1 MALKRGK
8 QTYLFQH
15 PAAIRSFAAI
25 GSKREGEGPLGE
37 FFDTIDPD
45 STFGQKSWE
54 RAESR
59 LHHDTVE
66 LAVKKAG
73 LSYADLDCLLAGD
86 LLNQCIGA
94 TFGVRELG
102 IPYLGIYGAC
112 SNMAEG
118 LLLSAFLAESGL
130 RYLGVSTASHFCTAE
145 RQYRFP
151 LEYGGQRTPTSQW
164 TVTGGGAVV
173 VAGAAAQTPDQ
184 AGPWIQAAA
193 IGTIEDK
200 GIKDA
205 ANMGA
210 AMAPAAAATI
220 LGFLSDTATTPEDY
234 DLILTGDLG
243 QVGSDLLYELATREG
258 VDLRSRHT
266 DCGLLIY
273 DRDRQDV
280 HAGGSGCGCCASVL
294 CSYILPSLRE
304 GRVKRVLFAA
314 TGALLSPTSTQQ
326 GESIPSIAHAVYLTS
341 QKEDLPWN

>member
-1 MALKRGK
+1 MAIKRGK

-15 PAAIRSFAAI
+15 PAAVQSFAAI

-37 FFDTIDPD
+37 YFDTINPD

-118 LLLSAFLAESGL
+118 LLLASFLAESGL
-130 RYLGVSTASHFCTAE
+130 GHLGVSTASHFCTAE

-151 LEYGGQRTPTSQW
+151 LEYGGQRPPTSQW

-173 VAGAAAQTPDQ
+173 VTGPAAQQPGQ

-200 GIKDA
+200 GIQDA

-220 LGFLSDTATTPEDY
+220 LGFLSDTGTTPEDY
-234 DLILTGDLG
+234 GLILTGDLG
-243 QVGSDLLYELATREG
+243 QVGSDLLYELAIREG
-258 VDLRSRHT
+258 VDLRPRHT

-280 HAGGSGCGCCASVL
+280 HAGGSGCGCCATVL
-294 CSYILPSLRE
+294 CSYILPALRA

-326 GESIPSIAHAVYLTS
+326 GESIPGIAHLICLTA

>member
-15 PAAIRSFAAI
+15 PAAIQSFAAI

-200 GIKDA
+200 GIRDA
-205 ANMGA
+205 ANIGA
-210 AMAPAAAATI
+210 AMAPAAAATN
-220 LGFLSDTATTPEDY
+220 LGFLSDTGTTPEDY

-326 GESIPSIAHAVYLTS
+326 GESIPSIAHAVCLTS
-341 QKEDLPWN
+341 RKEDLPWN

>member
-1 MALKRGK
+1 MAIKRGK

-15 PAAIRSFAAI
+15 PAAVQSFAAI

-37 FFDTIDPD
+37 YFDTINPD

-118 LLLSAFLAESGL
+118 LLLASFLAESGL
-130 RYLGVSTASHFCTAE
+130 GHLGVSTASHFCTAE

-151 LEYGGQRTPTSQW
+151 LEYGGQRPPTSQW

-173 VAGAAAQTPDQ
+173 VTGPAAQQPGQT
-184 AGPWIQAAA
+184 GPWIQAAA

-200 GIKDA
+200 GIQDA

-220 LGFLSDTATTPEDY
+220 LGFLSDTGTTPEDY

-243 QVGSDLLYELATREG
+243 QVGSDLLYELALREG
-258 VDLRSRHT
+258 VDLRPRHT

-280 HAGGSGCGCCASVL
+280 HAGGSGCGCCATVL
-294 CSYILPSLRE
+294 CSYILPALRA

-326 GESIPSIAHAVYLTS
+326 GESIPGIAHLICLTA

>member
-15 PAAIRSFAAI
+15 PAVIRSFAAI

-37 FFDTIDPD
+37 FFDTINPD

-151 LEYGGQRTPTSQW
+151 LEDGGQRTPTSQW

-184 AGPWIQAAA
+184 TGPWIQAAA

-220 LGFLSDTATTPEDY
+220 LGFLSDTGTTPEDY

-326 GESIPSIAHAVYLTS
+326 GESIPSIAHAVCLTS
-341 QKEDLPWN
+341 RKEDLPWN

>member
-326 GESIPSIAHAVYLTS
+326 GESIPSIAHAVCLTS

>member
-1 MALKRGK
+1 MAIKRGK

-15 PAAIRSFAAI
+15 PAAVQSFAAI

-37 FFDTIDPD
+37 YFDTINPD

-118 LLLSAFLAESGL
+118 LLLASFLAESGL
-130 RYLGVSTASHFCTAE
+130 GHLGVSTASHFCTAE

-151 LEYGGQRTPTSQW
+151 LEYGGQRPPTSQW

-173 VAGAAAQTPDQ
+173 VTGPAAQQPGQ

-200 GIKDA
+200 GIQDA

-220 LGFLSDTATTPEDY
+220 LGFLSDTGTTPEDY

-243 QVGSDLLYELATREG
+243 QVGSDLLYELAIREG
-258 VDLRSRHT
+258 VDLRPRHT

-280 HAGGSGCGCCASVL
+280 HAGGSGCGCCATVL
-294 CSYILPSLRE
+294 CSYILPAIRA

-326 GESIPSIAHAVYLTS
+326 GESIPGIAHLICLTA

>member
-1 MALKRGK
+1 MKAIIGK
-8 QTYLFQH
+8 KVGMSQIFDENGHVIPVTVIEAGPCTVVQKKTSEKEGYNAVQLGFEDVAEKKLTKGEMGH
-15 PAAIRSFAAI
+15 LNKAGVSPKKHLREFDLDNAAELNIGDIVKADTFAAGDFVDI
-25 GSKREGEGPLGE
+25 TGISKGHGYQGVIKR
-37 FFDTIDPD
+37 
-45 STFGQKSWE
+45 W
-54 RAESR
+54 
-59 LHHDTVE
+59 
-66 LAVKKAG
+66 
-73 LSYADLDCLLAGD
+73 
-86 LLNQCIGA
+86 GA
-94 TFGVRELG
+94 
-102 IPYLGIYGAC
+102 
-112 SNMAEG
+112 
-118 LLLSAFLAESGL
+118 
-130 RYLGVSTASHFCTAE
+130 
-145 RQYRFP
+145 
-151 LEYGGQRTPTSQW
+151 QRTPTSQW

-220 LGFLSDTATTPEDY
+220 LGFLSDTGTTPEDY

-243 QVGSDLLYELATREG
+243 QVGSDLLYELAIREG

-326 GESIPSIAHAVYLTS
+326 GESIPSIAHAVCLTS
-341 QKEDLPWN
+341 RKEDLPWN

>member
-173 VAGAAAQTPDQ
+173 VAGAAAQTSDQ

-326 GESIPSIAHAVYLTS
+326 GESIPSIAHAVCLTS

>member
-15 PAAIRSFAAI
+15 PAAIHSFAAI

-200 GIKDA
+200 DIKDA

-220 LGFLSDTATTPEDY
+220 LGFLSDTGTTPEDY

-326 GESIPSIAHAVYLTS
+326 GESIPSIAHAVCLTS
-341 QKEDLPWN
+341 RKEDLPWN

>member
-37 FFDTIDPD
+37 FFDTINPD

-220 LGFLSDTATTPEDY
+220 LGFLSDTGTTPEDY

-243 QVGSDLLYELATREG
+243 QVGSDLLYELAIREG

-304 GRVKRVLFAA
+304 GRVNRVLFAA

-326 GESIPSIAHAVYLTS
+326 GESIPSIAHAVCLTS

>member
-1 MALKRGK
+1 MAIKRGK

-15 PAAIRSFAAI
+15 PAAVQSFAAI

-37 FFDTIDPD
+37 YFDTINPD

-118 LLLSAFLAESGL
+118 LLLASFLAESGL
-130 RYLGVSTASHFCTAE
+130 GHLGVSTASHFCTAE

-151 LEYGGQRTPTSQW
+151 LEYGGQRPPTSQW

-173 VAGAAAQTPDQ
+173 VTGPAAQQPGQ

-200 GIKDA
+200 GIQDA

-220 LGFLSDTATTPEDY
+220 LGFLSDTGTTPEDY

-243 QVGSDLLYELATREG
+243 QVGSDLLYELAIREG
-258 VDLRSRHT
+258 VDLRPRHT

-280 HAGGSGCGCCASVL
+280 HAGGSGCGCCATVL
-294 CSYILPSLRE
+294 CSYILPALRA

-326 GESIPSIAHAVYLTS
+326 GESIPGIAHLICLTA

>member
-173 VAGAAAQTPDQ
+173 VAGATAQTPDQ
-184 AGPWIQAAA
+184 ARPWIQAAA
-193 IGTIEDK
+193 LGTIEDK

-220 LGFLSDTATTPEDY
+220 LGFLSDTGTTPEDY

-314 TGALLSPTSTQQ
+314 TGALLSPTKTQQ
-326 GESIPSIAHAVYLTS
+326 GESIPSIAHAVCLTS
-341 QKEDLPWN
+341 RKEDLPWN

>member
-1 MALKRGK
+1 MAIKRGK

-15 PAAIRSFAAI
+15 PAAVQSFAAI

-37 FFDTIDPD
+37 YFDTINPD

-118 LLLSAFLAESGL
+118 LLLASFLAESGL
-130 RYLGVSTASHFCTAE
+130 GHLGVSTASHFCTAE

-151 LEYGGQRTPTSQW
+151 LEYGGQRPPTSQW

-173 VAGAAAQTPDQ
+173 VTGPAAQQPGQ

-200 GIKDA
+200 GIQDA

-220 LGFLSDTATTPEDY
+220 LGFLSDTGTTPEDY

-243 QVGSDLLYELATREG
+243 QVGSDLLYELALREG
-258 VDLRSRHT
+258 VDLRPRHT

-280 HAGGSGCGCCASVL
+280 HAGGSGCGCCATVL
-294 CSYILPSLRE
+294 CSYILPALRA

-326 GESIPSIAHAVYLTS
+326 GESIPGIAHLICLTA

>member
-15 PAAIRSFAAI
+15 PAAIQSFAAI

-94 TFGVRELG
+94 TFGVRDLG

-130 RYLGVSTASHFCTAE
+130 KYLGVSTASHFCTAE

-164 TVTGGGAVV
+164 TVTGSGAVV
-173 VAGAAAQTPDQ
+173 VAGAAAQTPEQ
-184 AGPWIQAAA
+184 PGPWIQAAA

-220 LGFLSDTATTPEDY
+220 LGFLSDTGTTPEDY

-326 GESIPSIAHAVYLTS
+326 GESIPSIAHAVCLTS
-341 QKEDLPWN
+341 RKEDLPWN

>member
-1 MALKRGK
+1 MAIKRGK

-15 PAAIRSFAAI
+15 PAAVQSFAAI

-37 FFDTIDPD
+37 YFDTINPD

-118 LLLSAFLAESGL
+118 LLLASFLAESGL
-130 RYLGVSTASHFCTAE
+130 GHLGVSTASHFCTAE

-151 LEYGGQRTPTSQW
+151 LEYGGQRPPTSQW

-173 VAGAAAQTPDQ
+173 VTGPAAQQPGQ

-200 GIKDA
+200 GIQDA

-220 LGFLSDTATTPEDY
+220 LGFLSDTGTTPEDY

-243 QVGSDLLYELATREG
+243 QVGSDLLYELALREG
-258 VDLRSRHT
+258 VDLRPRHT

-280 HAGGSGCGCCASVL
+280 HAGGSGCGCCAAVL
-294 CSYILPSLRE
+294 CSYILPALRA

-326 GESIPSIAHAVYLTS
+326 GESIPSIAHLICLTA

>member
-1 MALKRGK
+1 MAIKRGK

-15 PAAIRSFAAI
+15 PAAVQSFAAI

-37 FFDTIDPD
+37 YFDTINPD

-118 LLLSAFLAESGL
+118 LLLASFLAESGL
-130 RYLGVSTASHFCTAE
+130 GHLGVSTASHFCTAE

-151 LEYGGQRTPTSQW
+151 LEYGGQRPPTSQW

-173 VAGAAAQTPDQ
+173 VTGPAAQQPGQ

-200 GIKDA
+200 GIQDA

-220 LGFLSDTATTPEDY
+220 LGFLSDTGTTPEDY

-243 QVGSDLLYELATREG
+243 QVGSDLLYELALREG
-258 VDLRSRHT
+258 VDLRPRHT

-280 HAGGSGCGCCASVL
+280 HAGGSGCGCCATVL
-294 CSYILPSLRE
+294 CSYILPAIRA

-326 GESIPSIAHAVYLTS
+326 GDPFPASPISSA
-341 QKEDLPWN
+341 

>member
-1 MALKRGK
+1 MAIKRGK

-15 PAAIRSFAAI
+15 PAAVQSFAAI

-37 FFDTIDPD
+37 YFDTINPD

-118 LLLSAFLAESGL
+118 LLLASFLAESGL
-130 RYLGVSTASHFCTAE
+130 GHLGVSTASHFCTAE

-151 LEYGGQRTPTSQW
+151 LEYGGQRPPTSQW

-173 VAGAAAQTPDQ
+173 VTGPAAQQPGQ

-200 GIKDA
+200 GIQDA

-220 LGFLSDTATTPEDY
+220 LGFLSDTGTTPEDY

-243 QVGSDLLYELATREG
+243 QVGSDLLYELALREG
-258 VDLRSRHT
+258 VDLRPRHT

-280 HAGGSGCGCCASVL
+280 HAGGSGCGCCATVL
-294 CSYILPSLRE
+294 CSYILPALRA

-326 GESIPSIAHAVYLTS
+326 GESIPGIAHLIYLTA

>member
-1 MALKRGK
+1 MAIKRGK

-15 PAAIRSFAAI
+15 PAAVQSFAAI

-37 FFDTIDPD
+37 YFDTIDPD

-102 IPYLGIYGAC
+102 VPYLGIYGAC

-130 RYLGVSTASHFCTAE
+130 RYMGVSTASHFCTAE

-164 TVTGGGAVV
+164 TVTGSGAVV
-173 VAGAAAQTPDQ
+173 VAGAAAQQPDQ
-184 AGPWIQAAA
+184 KGPWIQAAA

-220 LGFLSDTATTPEDY
+220 LGFLSDTGTSPEDY

-243 QVGSDLLYELATREG
+243 QVGSDLLYELAVREG
-258 VDLRSRHT
+258 IDLRPKHT
-266 DCGLLIY
+266 DCGLPIY

-294 CSYILPSLRE
+294 CSYILPAIQA

-326 GESIPSIAHAVYLTS
+326 GESIPSIAHLVCLTAE
-341 QKEDLPWN
+341 KEDLPWN

>member
-1 MALKRGK
+1 MALKHGK

-220 LGFLSDTATTPEDY
+220 LGFLSDTGTTPEDY

-243 QVGSDLLYELATREG
+243 QVGSDLLYELAIREG

-304 GRVKRVLFAA
+304 GRVNRVLFAA

-326 GESIPSIAHAVYLTS
+326 GESIPSIAHAVCLTS

>member
-102 IPYLGIYGAC
+102 IPYLGIYGTC
-112 SNMAEG
+112 SKMAEG

-210 AMAPAAAATI
+210 AMAPAAATTI
-220 LGFLSDTATTPEDY
+220 LGFLSDTGTTPEDY

-280 HAGGSGCGCCASVL
+280 HAGGSGCGCCAAVL
-294 CSYILPSLRE
+294 CSYSLPSLRE

-326 GESIPSIAHAVYLTS
+326 GESIPSIAHAVCLTS

>member
-130 RYLGVSTASHFCTAE
+130 RYLGGIHGVPFLYGRTAVPVPAGIRRTAHPH
-145 RQYRFP
+145 QP
-151 LEYGGQRTPTSQW
+151 
-164 TVTGGGAVV
+164 
-173 VAGAAAQTPDQ
+173 
-184 AGPWIQAAA
+184 
-193 IGTIEDK
+193 
-200 GIKDA
+200 
-205 ANMGA
+205 
-210 AMAPAAAATI
+210 
-220 LGFLSDTATTPEDY
+220 
-234 DLILTGDLG
+234 
-243 QVGSDLLYELATREG
+243 
-258 VDLRSRHT
+258 VDRHRRRG
-266 DCGLLIY
+266 C
-273 DRDRQDV
+273 
-280 HAGGSGCGCCASVL
+280 GGSRGCGPDAR
-294 CSYILPSLRE
+294 P
-304 GRVKRVLFAA
+304 GR
-314 TGALLSPTSTQQ
+314 
-326 GESIPSIAHAVYLTS
+326 AVDS
-341 QKEDLPWN
+341 GGSHRHH

>member
-1 MALKRGK
+1 MAIKRGK

-15 PAAIRSFAAI
+15 PAAVQSFAAI

-37 FFDTIDPD
+37 YFDTINPD

-118 LLLSAFLAESGL
+118 LLLASFLAESGL
-130 RYLGVSTASHFCTAE
+130 GHLGVSTASHFCTAE

-151 LEYGGQRTPTSQW
+151 LEYGGQRPPTSQW

-173 VAGAAAQTPDQ
+173 VTGPAAQQPGQ

-200 GIKDA
+200 GIQDA

-220 LGFLSDTATTPEDY
+220 LGFLSDTGTTPEDY

-243 QVGSDLLYELATREG
+243 LS
-258 VDLRSRHT
+258 
-266 DCGLLIY
+266 LI
-273 DRDRQDV
+273 
-280 HAGGSGCGCCASVL
+280 H
-294 CSYILPSLRE
+294 I
-304 GRVKRVLFAA
+304 
-314 TGALLSPTSTQQ
+314 
-326 GESIPSIAHAVYLTS
+326 
-341 QKEDLPWN
+341 

>member
-1 MALKRGK
+1 MQG
-8 QTYLFQH
+8 
-15 PAAIRSFAAI
+15 
-25 GSKREGEGPLGE
+25 
-37 FFDTIDPD
+37 
-45 STFGQKSWE
+45 
-54 RAESR
+54 
-59 LHHDTVE
+59 
-66 LAVKKAG
+66 
-73 LSYADLDCLLAGD
+73 
-86 LLNQCIGA
+86 
-94 TFGVRELG
+94 
-102 IPYLGIYGAC
+102 
-112 SNMAEG
+112 
-118 LLLSAFLAESGL
+118 
-130 RYLGVSTASHFCTAE
+130 
-145 RQYRFP
+145 FP

-220 LGFLSDTATTPEDY
+220 LGFLSDTGTTPEDY

-243 QVGSDLLYELATREG
+243 QVGSDLLYELAIREG

-326 GESIPSIAHAVYLTS
+326 GESIPSIAHAVCLTS
-341 QKEDLPWN
+341 RKEDLPWN

>member
-1 MALKRGK
+1 MAIKRGK

-15 PAAIRSFAAI
+15 PAAVQSFAAI

-37 FFDTIDPD
+37 YFDTINPD

-118 LLLSAFLAESGL
+118 LLLASFLAESGL
-130 RYLGVSTASHFCTAE
+130 GHLGVSTASHFCTAE

-151 LEYGGQRTPTSQW
+151 LEYGGQRPPTSQW

-173 VAGAAAQTPDQ
+173 VTGPAAQQPGQ

-200 GIKDA
+200 GIQDA

-220 LGFLSDTATTPEDY
+220 LGFLSDTGTTPEDY

-243 QVGSDLLYELATREG
+243 QVGSDLLYELALREG
-258 VDLRSRHT
+258 VDLRPRHT

-280 HAGGSGCGCCASVL
+280 HAGGSGCGCCATVL
-294 CSYILPSLRE
+294 CSYILPALRA

-326 GESIPSIAHAVYLTS
+326 GESIPGIAHLICLTT

>member
-151 LEYGGQRTPTSQW
+151 LEYGYHHSPTSQW

-220 LGFLSDTATTPEDY
+220 LGFLSDTGTTPEDY

-326 GESIPSIAHAVYLTS
+326 GESIPSIAHAVCLTS

>member
-1 MALKRGK
+1 MPPSA
-8 QTYLFQH
+8 
-15 PAAIRSFAAI
+15 PE
-25 GSKREGEGPLGE
+25 REGEGPLGE

-73 LSYADLDCLLAGD
+73 LSYADLDCLPAGTCSTSASVPP
-86 LLNQCIGA
+86 L
-94 TFGVRELG
+94 E
-102 IPYLGIYGAC
+102 YG
-112 SNMAEG
+112 SW
-118 LLLSAFLAESGL
+118 ESPIWA
-130 RYLGVSTASHFCTAE
+130 STAPAPIWQRDCCSPPSWRNRDCGTWGYP
-145 RQYRFP
+145 RRP
-151 LEYGGQRTPTSQW
+151 ISVRRSGSTGSRWRYGGQRTPTSQW

-220 LGFLSDTATTPEDY
+220 LGFLS
-234 DLILTGDLG
+234 
-243 QVGSDLLYELATREG
+243 TRHH
-258 VDLRSRHT
+258 SR
-266 DCGLLIY
+266 GL
-273 DRDRQDV
+273 
-280 HAGGSGCGCCASVL
+280 
-294 CSYILPSLRE
+294 
-304 GRVKRVLFAA
+304 
-314 TGALLSPTSTQQ
+314 
-326 GESIPSIAHAVYLTS
+326 
-341 QKEDLPWN
+341 

>member
-1 MALKRGK
+1 MAIKRGK

-15 PAAIRSFAAI
+15 PAAVQSFAAI

-37 FFDTIDPD
+37 YFDTINPD

-118 LLLSAFLAESGL
+118 LLLASFLAESGL
-130 RYLGVSTASHFCTAE
+130 GHLGVSTASHFCTAE

-151 LEYGGQRTPTSQW
+151 LEYCGQRPPTSQW
-164 TVTGGGAVV
+164 TVTGGGAGVV
-173 VAGAAAQTPDQ
+173 TGPAAQQPGQ

-200 GIKDA
+200 GIQDA

-220 LGFLSDTATTPEDY
+220 LGFLSDTGTTPEDY

-243 QVGSDLLYELATREG
+243 QVGSDLLYELALREG
-258 VDLRSRHT
+258 VDLRPRHT

-280 HAGGSGCGCCASVL
+280 HAGGSGCGCCATVL
-294 CSYILPSLRE
+294 CSYILPALRA

-326 GESIPSIAHAVYLTS
+326 GESIPGIAHLICLTA